1 VQRRCERVTS
11 PRSAAAQ
18 VLWYE
23 VDRKTARALEAPRD
37 AECRAA
43 WRYVRAR
50 APCGVCVCAPLRE
63 GARGDHTCV
72 AVCAHRRPGRHV
84 WRTVRHVCQVSA
96 RGWPAVL
103 LVANLAVVVMCDSCT
118 GLFPM
123 TPCRCTVELVKSA
136 LFKSGDGFSR
146 VLTYFIIAALGVSAR
161 CWRARCVSICA
172 SHLGAAD
179 DVGVPSPVLE

>member
-1 VQRRCERVTS
+1 M
-11 PRSAAAQ
+11 A
-18 VLWYE
+18 
-23 VDRKTARALEAPRD
+23 
-37 AECRAA
+37 
-43 WRYVRAR
+43 VRAR
-50 APCGVCVCAPLRE
+50 ARPVRGVCVCAPLRE

-103 LVANLAVVVMCDSCT
+103 LVANLAVVVMRDSCT

-161 CWRARCVSICA
+161 CWHARCLSAHHTSVPQMTLACQVRSLNEGLRQFDALLMVPTYQVRDWCMRARWR
-172 SHLGAAD
+172 
-179 DVGVPSPVLE
+179 VPVHVCT